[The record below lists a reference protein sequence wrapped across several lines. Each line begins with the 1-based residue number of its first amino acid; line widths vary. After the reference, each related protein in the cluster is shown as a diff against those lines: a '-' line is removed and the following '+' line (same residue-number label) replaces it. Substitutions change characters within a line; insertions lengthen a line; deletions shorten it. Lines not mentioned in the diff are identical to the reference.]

1 MGLILGGF
9 GAGKRTYAKTLGF
22 SDTEMSNDPHA
33 DAPVLFDLEA
43 AVKADPASAEALL
56 PLLLRKK
63 LILCREVGSGV
74 IPMDPKEREW
84 REATGRLCC
93 ALAERADA
101 VVRVVCG
108 IPTVLKGE
116 LPCTSD

>member
-1 MGLILGGF
+1 MVLILGGL

-22 SDTEMSNDPHA
+22 SDAEMSNDPRA
-33 DAPVLFDLEA
+33 DAPVLVDLEA
-43 AVKADPASAEALL
+43 AVKADPASTEALL

-63 LILCREVGSGV
+63 LVLCREVGSGV
-74 IPMDPKEREW
+74 IPMDPGEREW

-93 ALAERADA
+93 ALAARADA

-108 IPTVLKGE
+108 VPTALKGE

>member
-1 MGLILGGF
+1 MVLILGGA

-22 SDTEMSNDPHA
+22 SDAEMSSDPYA
-33 DAPVLFDLEA
+33 DTPVLVELEA
-43 AVKADPASAEALL
+43 AVKADPACAEALL
-56 PLLLRKK
+56 PQLLHKK
-63 LILCREVGSGV
+63 LVLCREVGSGV

-84 REATGRLCC
+84 REAVGRLCC
-93 ALAERADA
+93 ALAKEATA

-108 IPTVLKGE
+108 VPTVLKGE

>member
-1 MGLILGGF
+1 MVLILGGF
-9 GAGKRTYAKTLGF
+9 GAGKRTFAKTLGF
-22 SDTEMSNDPHA
+22 TDAQMSNDPHA
-33 DAPVLFDLEA
+33 DAPVLVDLETV
-43 AVKADPASAEALL
+43 VKADPACAEALL
-56 PLLLRKK
+56 PLLLNKK
-63 LILCREVGSGV
+63 LVLCREVGSGV
-74 IPMDPKEREW
+74 IPMDPQEREW

>member
-1 MGLILGGF
+1 MVLILGGF
-9 GAGKRTYAKTLGF
+9 GAGKRMYAKTLGF

-74 IPMDPKEREW
+74 IPLDPDEREW
-84 REATGRLCC
+84 REAVGRLCC
-93 ALAERADA
+93 ARAKEATA

-116 LPCTSD
+116 LPCISD